1 MKPSIFILLATIIC
15 NFVSI
20 QEGSGQEKA
29 PVRIYL
35 EHTRQTDRIQLDVRV
50 IAKVDKRYR
59 PMAGLVVELYNS
71 EVSDNNLIG
80 RVLTGADGTNTYQL
94 SREQFDLAK
103 TKKIANY
110 YALLLENDT
119 LQGKEKKISIQAVEM
134 EMEFAEVDSIKQIV
148 VHVYEEDSVG
158 ARLLMDDVDVEFFVD
173 RPLSPLPIGEGK
185 ESTDANGR
193 VTTDFPDDLPGDT
206 DGHLLVIARI
216 VEHDDYGTVE
226 ISQIK
231 QWGIPTIIDD
241 DTLKRSLWGSSANT
255 PISLL
260 VFINALIVGVWGM
273 IYYMIYKIFVIRKL
287 GLKKEHTN

>member
-1 MKPSIFILLATIIC
+1 MKPRIFILLATIIC

-20 QEGSGQEKA
+20 QEGCGQTKA

-35 EHTRQTDRIQLDVRV
+35 EHTRLTDRIQLDVRV
-50 IAKVDKRYR
+50 IARVDKRYR
-59 PMAGLVVELYNS
+59 PMAGLVVDLYNS
-71 EVSDNNLIG
+71 EISDQNLMG
-80 RVLTGADGTNTYQL
+80 RVLTGDDGTNTYQL

-110 YALLLENDT
+110 YALLVENDT
-119 LQGKEKKISIQAVEM
+119 LQGKEKMISVQAVDM
-134 EMEFAEVDSIKQIV
+134 EMEFAEVDSIKQII
-148 VHVYEEDSVG
+148 VHVFEEDSVG
-158 ARLLMDDVDVEFFVD
+158 ARLPMDDVDVEFFVD
-173 RPLSPLPIGEGK
+173 RPLSPLPIGDEK
-185 ESTDANGR
+185 VSTDINGK

-241 DTLKRSLWGSSANT
+241 NTLKRSLWGSSANT

-260 VFINALIVGVWGM
+260 IFINALIAAVWGM
-273 IYYMIYKIFVIRKL
+273 IFYMIYKIFMIRKL
-287 GLKKEHTN
+287 GLIQE